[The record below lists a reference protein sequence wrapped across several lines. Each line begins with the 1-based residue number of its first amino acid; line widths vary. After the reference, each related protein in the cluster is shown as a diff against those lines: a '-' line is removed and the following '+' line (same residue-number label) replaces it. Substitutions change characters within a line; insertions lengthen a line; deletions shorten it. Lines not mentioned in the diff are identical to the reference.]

1 MSKSK
6 GAAIFAA
13 IAAVTPILVAAVRG
27 ALDGWTPTGDDAFS
41 GVRAWDIF
49 TGHVPLLGT
58 WSSASTYTQLT
69 VNHPGPLQFD
79 LIAIP
84 VRLLGHG
91 AGTAIGLGL
100 INAAAVAA
108 IAWLLHRTMGAP
120 AATAGMALCACLSW
134 SMGSEMLYDPWNPY
148 ATLFPFALFL
158 VSAWCLVAGDR
169 VALLVMAFSGSYVL
183 QTHLS
188 YSLLVPGMALFAV
201 ATVVVR
207 LALRRRADREAWPAL
222 RRRALRWGGGAVLL
236 TLVCW
241 AQPIYQQFTTDE
253 QGNLTGLL
261 RSASERARTPGLGRT
276 LRALGGT
283 VAVPPAWLP
292 PSYGSPAFELDGSGL
307 PTWLAGAGLVVL
319 ALLMAGLGR
328 RAWRRGSSAVAAGA
342 LTGLVALV
350 LGLATTLRA
359 PIVFEM
365 VPTYFRWMWPMGM
378 VLWLV
383 VAVAVLDE
391 VRAWSAD
398 RAGAA
403 APTEAEATSAEPESR
418 ADENATPVADRRPD
432 PRVWPRNLALP
443 GLVVAVVAGVA
454 AVPRV
459 DHGTASPP
467 WTIEIVDE
475 IDEDVAEAVEGKGP
489 LLVELSAHASVLSV
503 GPALFGVL
511 QDADVGF
518 YVEDWP
524 LVRQLGEDRRWEP
537 DEDQA
542 DMRLRVTGDTATS
555 SAREGER
562 LVASYLPLSR
572 DERHELARLNRQITD
587 ILVEQG
593 IVWSGDAEQV
603 YEHLDKPD
611 RMAEMEDQAEGNAA
625 YMVESGLLRSLWE
638 GGEPGF
644 AGHPLLDTTVY
655 TPELLDPWA
664 DLQGAQDRTV
674 KVFLSKIEPPPD
686 EEEDE

>member
-41 GVRAWDIF
+41 GVRAWDVF

-69 VNHPGPLQFD
+69 VNHPGPMQFD

-100 INAAAVAA
+100 INAAAVAG
-108 IAWLLHRTMGAP
+108 IAWLLHRSMGAP

-169 VALLVMAFSGSYVL
+169 VALLVMVFSGSYVL

-188 YSLLVPGMALFAV
+188 YSVLVPGMALFAV
-201 ATVVVR
+201 ATVAVR
-207 LALRRRADREAWPAL
+207 LWLRRRTDREAWPAL
-222 RRRALRWGGGAVLL
+222 RRRALRWGGGAALL

-241 AQPIYQQFTTDE
+241 AQPIVQQFTTDE

-261 RSASERARTPGLGRT
+261 RSASEEARTPGLGRT

-307 PTWLAGAGLVVL
+307 PTWLAAAGLVLLVV
-319 ALLMAGLGR
+319 LMAGLGW

-342 LTGLVALV
+342 LTGLFALV

-383 VAVAVLDE
+383 VAVGLLDE
-391 VRAWSAD
+391 VRAWSTG
-398 RAGAA
+398 RAGAE
-403 APTEAEATSAEPESR
+403 AP
-418 ADENATPVADRRPD
+418 DRRPD
-432 PRVWPRNLALP
+432 PRAWPRNLALP
-443 GLVVAVVAGVA
+443 GLAVAVVAGVA
-454 AVPRV
+454 TLPRV

-475 IDEDVAEAVEGKGP
+475 LDQDVAEAVEGQGP

-524 LVRQLGEDRRWEP
+524 LVRQLGEDRRYEP
-537 DEDQA
+537 DEDQT
-542 DMRLRVTGDTATS
+542 DTRLRITGDTAAS

-562 LVASYLPLSR
+562 LVAAYLPLSR
-572 DERHELARLNRQITD
+572 DERHELARLNKQITD

-611 RMAEMEDQAEGNAA
+611 RMAEMEAQAEASA
-625 YMVESGLLRSLWE
+625 EYMVESGLLRSLWE

-664 DLQGAQDRTV
+664 DLQAARDRTV
-674 KVFLSKIEPPPD
+674 KVFISTIEPPP